1 MERRDALR
9 LLASAAA
16 LPFLPAELLAELRVA
31 RAETGNGSAPRTLN
45 PHQYQTVT
53 RMAEIILP
61 ETDTAGATAAQVND
75 FIDLILTEWYEED
88 ERRRFLAGLEQTDH
102 QSVNRFGK
110 AFVDLAP
117 GQQAEIVRTLDDEM
131 AAAIVR
137 QGNGGNN
144 GGDNFFHAMK
154 RLTLT
159 GYFTSEAGAKQELHF
174 KIIPGHYDGCVPA
187 NEPKSGK

>member
-9 LLASAAA
+9 LLATAAA
-16 LPFLPAELLAELRVA
+16 LPFLPTELLAKLRVA
-31 RAETGNGSAPRTLN
+31 RAETGSGSSPRTLN

-53 RMAEIILP
+53 RMAEVILP
-61 ETDTAGATAAQVND
+61 ETDTPGATAAHVND

-88 ERRRFLAGLEQTDH
+88 ERKRFLAGLEQTDK
-102 QSVNRFGK
+102 QSANRFGK

-117 GQQAEIVRTLDDEM
+117 GQQAEIVRGLDDEM
-131 AAAIVR
+131 AAAIEGR
-137 QGNGGNN
+137 GNGGNN
-144 GGDNFFHAMK
+144 SDNFFHAMK

-159 GYFTSEAGAKQELHF
+159 GYFTSEAGAEQELHF

-187 NEPKSGK
+187 DEPKSGK

>member
-9 LLASAAA
+9 LLATAAA
-16 LPFLPAELLAELRVA
+16 LPFLPTELLATLRVA
-31 RAETGNGSAPRTLN
+31 RAETRSGSASTTLN

-61 ETDTAGATAAQVND
+61 ETETPGATAAHVND
-75 FIDLILTEWYEED
+75 FIDLLLTEWYDEQERKRFLDGLAETD
-88 ERRRFLAGLEQTDH
+88 ERSRQ
-102 QSVNRFGK
+102 RFGP
-110 AFVDLAP
+110 AFLDLQP
-117 GQQAEIVRTLDDEM
+117 GQQEEIVRALDDEM
-131 AAAIVR
+131 AAAVAKPHSR
-137 QGNGGNN
+137 
-144 GGDNFFHAMK
+144 GDEGRDTFFHTMK

-187 NEPKSGK
+187 SEAKSGK

>member
-9 LLASAAA
+9 LLATAAA
-16 LPFLPAELLAELRVA
+16 LPFLPTELLATLRAA
-31 RAETGNGSAPRTLN
+31 RAETRSGSASTSLN

-61 ETDTAGATAAQVND
+61 ETDTPGATAAHVND
-75 FIDLILTEWYEED
+75 FIDLILTEWYDEEERKRFLDGLAETD
-88 ERRRFLAGLEQTDH
+88 ERSMA
-102 QSVNRFGK
+102 RFGK
-110 AFVDLAP
+110 AFVDLPP
-117 GQQAEIVRTLDDEM
+117 GQQEEIVRALDDEM
-131 AAAIVR
+131 AAAIAKPSGPGDEAR
-137 QGNGGNN
+137 
-144 GGDNFFHAMK
+144 DNFFQAMK

-187 NEPKSGK
+187 NQPKSGK